1 MRTKTVLSTWAVL
14 FCAVCLTCS
23 VAADKATPEHVYS
36 FYGESDK
43 DALSYKVG
51 EKMVFSIKLLDKDKQ
66 VGGIRLDWTREGE
79 DGKKESGKA
88 VSSATEPLI
97 ITTSID
103 RPGFVRIR
111 VIARDKNGKT
121 FVSPVYRYRGKDGL
135 VCFDGGAG
143 AEVEKLKSWPEP
155 KDFDAFWA
163 RQKAKL
169 AKVPMRADIV
179 PIPTNNANVLC
190 WDVKVDC
197 VGKPV
202 SGYLCKPKDAK
213 PKSLPARISFHGA
226 GVRSASKPIGA
237 GATMIAMDINAHGL
251 PNGEPAEFYENL
263 NNTTLNRYGRLNVEQ
278 NRDPETCYWNGMVL
292 RLIRALEFLK
302 SQPEWDGKTLTV
314 TGGSQGGFQS
324 LVAAGLDSDVTNCDK
339 LVPWFCDL
347 SGKVE
352 QGRLGGSAPAWIEG
366 LGYYDA
372 VNHAKRIKARVTIVS
387 GAGDY
392 SCAAS
397 SQMVLYNNIN
407 APKRLEF
414 YQGWTHGFRM
424 KNAKMSLLTNEKEK

>member
-1 MRTKTVLSTWAVL
+1 MFSSWAVL
-14 FCAVCLTCS
+14 FCVFCFACRVTA
-23 VAADKATPEHVYS
+23 AADKATPEHVYS

-51 EKMVFSIKLLDKDKQ
+51 EKMIFSIKLLDKDKQ

-88 VSSATEPLI
+88 VSSATEPLT

-103 RPGFVRIR
+103 CPGFVRIR
-111 VIARDKNGKT
+111 VIARDKTGKT
-121 FVSPVYRYRGKDGL
+121 FASPVYRYRGKDGL

-169 AKVPMRADIV
+169 AKVPMRADMV
-179 PIPTNNANVLC
+179 PVPSGNDKVLC

-202 SGYLCKPKDAK
+202 SGYLCKPKNAK
-213 PKSLPARISFHGA
+213 AKSLPARISFHGA
-226 GVRSASKPIGA
+226 GVHSAGKPVGA

-251 PNGEPAEFYENL
+251 PNGEPKEFYENL
-263 NNTTLNRYGRLNVEQ
+263 DKTTLYRYGRLDVEQ

-292 RLIRALEFLK
+292 RLMRALEFLK

-314 TGGSQGGFQS
+314 SGGSQGGFQS
-324 LVAAGLDSDVTNCDK
+324 LVAAGLDSDVTNCDT

-347 SGKVE
+347 SGKAE

-397 SQMVLYNNIN
+397 SQMVLYNNIV
-407 APKRLEF
+407 APKHLEF